1 MTFLIMMPT
10 ALLICM
16 ENSFWNISSDGNF
29 VKLFKKSFT
38 LYVESGTRE
47 KVEADIENLGHP
59 NRYWDS
65 EATELEDSEYKEKF
79 LKIIMEHNLRKF
91 PSRLFLFAI
100 NTSNH
105 FI

>member
-1 MTFLIMMPT
+1 MPT

-16 ENSFWNISSDGNF
+16 ENTFWNISSDGNF

-47 KVEADIENLGHP
+47 KVEADIEILGLP
-59 NRYWDS
+59 GRYWDS
-65 EATELEDSEYKEKF
+65 EAELEEYKEKF

>member
-1 MTFLIMMPT
+1 MPT

-16 ENSFWNISSDGNF
+16 ENTFWNISSDGNF

-47 KVEADIENLGHP
+47 KVEADIENLGS
-59 NRYWDS
+59 YWDS
-65 EATELEDSEYKEKF
+65 KATEEYKEKY

-100 NTSNH
+100 NIPNH

>member
-1 MTFLIMMPT
+1 MI

-16 ENSFWNISSDGNF
+16 ENTFWNISSDSNF

-59 NRYWDS
+59 DRYWDS
-65 EATELEDSEYKEKF
+65 EATELEEYKENF

>member
-1 MTFLIMMPT
+1 MPT

-16 ENSFWNISSDGNF
+16 ENTFWNISSDGNF

-47 KVEADIENLGHP
+47 KVEADIEILGFP
-59 NRYWDS
+59 GRSWELD
-65 EATELEDSEYKEKF
+65 ATELEEYKDKF
-79 LKIIMEHNLRKF
+79 LKIIMGHYLRKF

>member
-1 MTFLIMMPT
+1 
-10 ALLICM
+10 M
-16 ENSFWNISSDGNF
+16 ENTFWNISSDGNF

-47 KVEADIENLGHP
+47 KVEADIENLGYP
-59 NRYWDS
+59 DRSWDS
-65 EATELEDSEYKEKF
+65 KATELEEYKEKF